1 MASLRRDWDSYGAE
15 PPSANAIDNAR
26 KALEKLKEADIVPNA
41 VVPSAEGGVGIVF
54 VRFARYAD
62 VEFLNEG
69 DILMSTYYGEE
80 ASVVHEL
87 ASIAE
92 VTGVIRRYISA

>member
-15 PPSANAIDNAR
+15 PPSTNAIENAR
-26 KALEKLKEADIVPNA
+26 EAIGELMKADIVPNA

-80 ASVVHEL
+80 APVVHGL
-87 ASIAE
+87 ASVAE
-92 VTGVIRRYISA
+92 VAGVIRRYISA